1 MYKTHIDVV
10 HFRKTDSSRLQ
21 DSDDKREFEP
31 ERVQE
36 LEELAKKPDI
46 YERLARAL
54 APSIYENED
63 VKKGFLLQVH
73 ESDLLIF
80 LMVFVFFSCL
90 VVIGRT

>member
-1 MYKTHIDVV
+1 MFSRSVYKTHIDVV

-63 VKKGFLLQVH
+63 VKKGILLQVH
-73 ESDLLIF
+73 TSDL
-80 LMVFVFFSCL
+80 
-90 VVIGRT
+90 VIGGFN